1 MKSGI
6 LKSLIWGAVEVSCI
20 KNLGKN
26 GMILKYKSAKEFTM
40 TTGNLFII
48 TAASGAGKTSLIKAL
63 LAKDSQ
69 LKLSISHTTRK
80 PRASEIDG
88 VDYHFVDDAT
98 FLSMLGEAQF
108 LESAQVHDA
117 RYGTSQ
123 AAVEGPLKAG
133 YDLVLEIDWQGAEQ
147 VRRLYPQATSIFILP
162 PSIEALERRLTGRAQ
177 DSAEVIAKRV
187 AAAREEMRHVSAF
200 DYVTINDDFDVA
212 LQDISAIIRAQR
224 LRGIAQLQRYASLIQ
239 SLT

>member
-1 MKSGI
+1 
-6 LKSLIWGAVEVSCI
+6 
-20 KNLGKN
+20 
-26 GMILKYKSAKEFTM
+26 M

-63 LAKDSQ
+63 LAKDEH

-80 PRASEIDG
+80 PRPSELDG

-98 FLSMLGEAQF
+98 FLRMLGEAQF
-108 LESAQVHDA
+108 LESAEVHDA

-123 AAVEGPLKAG
+123 SAVEAPLKAG
-133 YDLVLEIDWQGAEQ
+133 FDLVLEIDWQGAAQ
-147 VRRLYPQATSIFILP
+147 VRSLYPHAVSIFVLP
-162 PSIEALERRLTGRAQ
+162 PSIEALERRLNGRGQ

-187 AAAREEMRHVSAF
+187 AAARTEMSHVSEF

-212 LQDISAIIRAQR
+212 LQDITAIIRAQR
-224 LRGIAQLQRYASLIQ
+224 LAGKVQLQRYASLIQ
-239 SLT
+239 TLT